1 MARCSIPSD
10 VMVIRAPARVLRAA
24 KAAGMDMQ
32 TTLGGKVTSLSEH
45 SGFWREKKNCE
56 SFRPLW
62 VDSNNVNK
70 PNTRSNKK
78 TIPIT

>member
-10 VMVIRAPARVLRAA
+10 VMVIRAPACVLRAA

-32 TTLGGKVTSLSEH
+32 TTLGGKVTPLSKH
-45 SGFWREKKNCE
+45 SGFWREKYCE
-56 SFRPLW
+56 SFKPLW
-62 VDSNNVNK
+62 DDSNNVNK